1 MKISGK
7 KDKILMVLLHIL
19 VWGIMFAL
27 PVYII
32 YLESNH
38 DSHFLWMTYPQI
50 ILYAVIF
57 YLNYLWLVPVFY
69 LRKKKTLYF
78 TVAILLVIFM
88 TIAENKIHDLLDPP
102 RPPKE
107 MMEFG
112 QGGDHREF
120 SNFPPP
126 PPPGDR
132 PMHKGPLKNIPIY
145 NFLMTAFLISGFG
158 LGLRVYRQIN
168 RDDRNRKETEK
179 EHLNSELSFLKNQ
192 INPHFFFNTLN
203 NIYSLVENNVDDAQK
218 AILHLSKLMRYLL
231 YETEKGNKPIS
242 QEIEFMKNFIELMKL
257 RLSDKVALIIVFPE
271 EYPDISIPPLLF
283 LPFIE
288 NAFKHG
294 ISYRKPS
301 FIKIMMKVT
310 EKEIQFECTNSMG
323 GGGEELFRGGPGIGL
338 DNVRKRLAL
347 LFPDKHHLEMHIS
360 EVAYDVVLTINLTK
374 KSSL

>member
-1 MKISGK
+1 MMIKFPVIK
-7 KDKILMVLLHIL
+7 EKMLLVLLHIL

-38 DSHFLWMTYPQI
+38 DTHFLWITYPQI
-50 ILYAVIF
+50 TLYAAIF
-57 YLNYLWLVPVFY
+57 YLNYFWLAPMFY

-78 TVAILLVIFM
+78 SVAILLVIFM
-88 TIAENKIHDLLDPP
+88 ATAENKIHDLLDQ
-102 RPPKE
+102 RHPPKE

-112 QGGDHREF
+112 QGGGHREF
-120 SNFPPP
+120 SDFPPP
-126 PPPGDR
+126 PSPGDR
-132 PMHKGPLKNIPIY
+132 PDHKGPLKNIPIY

-168 RDDRNRKETEK
+168 RDDRRRKETEK

-203 NIYSLVENNVDDAQK
+203 NIYSLVENNVEDAQK

-231 YETEKGNKPIS
+231 YETVKGNKPIS
-242 QEIEFMKNFIELMKL
+242 QEIEFMKNFIEIMKL
-257 RLSDKVALIIVFPE
+257 RLSSKVALIIVFPE
-271 EYPDISIPPLLF
+271 EYPDVSIPPLLF

-310 EKEIQFECTNSMG
+310 EQEIQFECTNSLG
-323 GGGEELFRGGPGIGL
+323 GGGEELFRSGPGIGL
-338 DNVRKRLAL
+338 DNVKKRLAL
-347 LFPDKHHLEMHIS
+347 LYPDTHHLEMHFS
-360 EVAYDVVLTINLTK
+360 EVAYDVVLTIQLSK
-374 KSSL
+374 K